1 MQGGTDCERHPAADD
16 QLSELSNLSNLS
28 NEQNEQNEQNEGN
41 EHSEH
46 NERNEQN
53 EEDVVDPVDSGGCP
67 PCQET
72 FGRAPEIPP
81 PRCPLCSIDEVVPE
95 TAVTVPSD
103 NAYIRRIMSEELAHY
118 GTLPDDVIY
127 GNIAR
132 TYNKH
137 IQVGANTAECE

>member
-1 MQGGTDCERHPAADD
+1 MQGGTDGERHPAADD
-16 QLSELSNLSNLS
+16 QLSELSNLSN
-28 NEQNEQNEQNEGN
+28 EQNAQDG
-41 EHSEH
+41 H
-46 NERNEQN
+46 NERNERN
-53 EEDVVDPVDSGGCP
+53 DHTEEDAVDAVDSGGCP

-137 IQVGANTAECE
+137 IQVGANTAECK